1 MTMEYSYRWRKFP
14 RVLFDRHA
22 AISALVHL
30 GGYALELRRGLT
42 IDVGQLFLRAR
53 FVHRYQ

>member
-1 MTMEYSYRWRKFP
+1 MEYSYRWRKFP